1 MPAHA
6 GIPCFE
12 MRLTIDARGTGSYTF
27 GDDDGSETRDTGAS
41 ISSDVIDADAEAP
54 R

>member
-1 MPAHA
+1 MLAVTDSSA
-6 GIPCFE
+6 
-12 MRLTIDARGTGSYTF
+12 F

-41 ISSDVIDADAEAP
+41 ISSDVIDADAEAS